1 MIKKIK
7 IKAAV
12 LNKINHDLEIKT
24 VFHDGII
31 SANQVLVKLF
41 YTGVC
46 GSQLGEIKGV
56 KGKDKYLPHLLGH
69 EATGKV
75 VKISSKNNFLKK
87 NDNVILH
94 WQKNLGKNSKTP
106 VYFDNKNKKVNAGWV
121 TTFNNYAIV
130 SINRITKLPKNIS
143 LKEGVLFGCALTTAY
158 GAIFKDSKI
167 KLKFKNKI
175 LITGGGMI
183 GQSILFFLFSE
194 NQDISI
200 IEKNQKKIN
209 FIKKTYPKVK
219 IINSLNKNF
228 YNYFDYIYETTGV
241 NKLIEKSFKS
251 IKLSGKLLLIG
262 VPNQNHKIKINT
274 LEINYGKKI
283 IGSYGGGV
291 IPNKDIKKIIFY
303 LSKRK
308 AKYKNLYD
316 KIYNFK
322 NLNSVIKK
330 LILGKIIKKPIIKLY

>member
-1 MIKKIK
+1 
-7 IKAAV
+7 
-12 LNKINHDLEIKT
+12 
-24 VFHDGII
+24 
-31 SANQVLVKLF
+31 
-41 YTGVC
+41 
-46 GSQLGEIKGV
+46 
-56 KGKDKYLPHLLGH
+56 
-69 EATGKV
+69 
-75 VKISSKNNFLKK
+75 
-87 NDNVILH
+87 
-94 WQKNLGKNSKTP
+94 
-106 VYFDNKNKKVNAGWV
+106 
-121 TTFNNYAIV
+121 
-130 SINRITKLPKNIS
+130 
-143 LKEGVLFGCALTTAY
+143 
-158 GAIFKDSKI
+158 
-167 KLKFKNKI
+167 
-175 LITGGGMI
+175 MI

-200 IEKNQKKIN
+200 LENNKKKIN

-219 IINSLNKNF
+219 IVNSLNKNF

-241 NKLIEKSFKS
+241 NKVIEKSFKS

-262 VPNQNHKIKINT
+262 VPNHNHKIKINT

-322 NLNSVIKK
+322 NLNSVIRK

>member
-12 LNKINHDLEIKT
+12 LKKINHDLEIKT

-106 VYFDNKNKKVNAGWV
+106 VYFDNQNKKVNAGWV

-130 SINRITKLPKNIS
+130 SINRVTKLPKNIS
-143 LKEGVLFGCALTTAY
+143 LKQGVLFGCALTTAY
-158 GAIFKDSKI
+158 GAIFKD
-167 KLKFKNKI
+167 
-175 LITGGGMI
+175 
-183 GQSILFFLFSE
+183 
-194 NQDISI
+194 
-200 IEKNQKKIN
+200 
-209 FIKKTYPKVK
+209 
-219 IINSLNKNF
+219 
-228 YNYFDYIYETTGV
+228 
-241 NKLIEKSFKS
+241 
-251 IKLSGKLLLIG
+251 
-262 VPNQNHKIKINT
+262 
-274 LEINYGKKI
+274 
-283 IGSYGGGV
+283 
-291 IPNKDIKKIIFY
+291 
-303 LSKRK
+303 
-308 AKYKNLYD
+308 
-316 KIYNFK
+316 
-322 NLNSVIKK
+322 
-330 LILGKIIKKPIIKLY
+330 

>member
-1 MIKKIK
+1 MKKKIA

-12 LNKINHDLEIKT
+12 LNKINHDLKIKT
-24 VFHDGII
+24 IFHDGLI
-31 SANQVLVKLF
+31 SKNQALVKLY

-46 GSQLGEIKGV
+46 GSQIGEIGGI

-75 VKISSKNNFLKK
+75 IKISNKNDFIKK

-94 WQKNLGKNSKTP
+94 WQKNYGKNSKTP
-106 VYFDNKNKKVNAGWV
+106 IYFDKNNKKINAGWV

-130 SINRITKLPKNIS
+130 SVNRLTKLPKNIS
-143 LKEGVLFGCALTTAY
+143 LREGVLFGCSLTTAY
-158 GAIFKDSKI
+158 GTIFKDSQI
-167 KLKFKNKI
+167 KLKRKNKI
-175 LITGGGMI
+175 LIIGGGMI

-194 NQDISI
+194 NQEISI
-200 IEKNQKKIN
+200 VEKNQKKIS
-209 FIKKTYPKVK
+209 FIKKTYPMVK
-219 IINSLNKNF
+219 IINNLDKNF
-228 YNYFDYIYETTGV
+228 YNYFDYIYETTGE
-241 NKLIEKSFKS
+241 NELIEKSYKS

-262 VPNQNHKIKINT
+262 VPNQNKKIKINT

-291 IPNKDIKKIIFY
+291 VPNKDIIKIIDY

-316 KIYNFK
+316 KIYSFK
-322 NLNSVIKK
+322 NLNSIIKK
-330 LILGKIIKKPIIKLY
+330 LINGKIFKKPIIKLN

>member
-1 MIKKIK
+1 MRKKIA

-12 LNKINHDLEIKT
+12 LSKINHDLEIKT
-24 VFHDGII
+24 IFHDGLI
-31 SANQVLVKLF
+31 SKNQALVKIF

-46 GSQLGEIKGV
+46 GSQLGEIKGA
-56 KGKDKYLPHLLGH
+56 KGKDKFLPHLLGH

-75 VKISSKNNFLKK
+75 LKISCKNNLIKK
-87 NDNVILH
+87 HDNVILH
-94 WQKNLGKNSKTP
+94 WQKNFAKDSKTP
-106 VYFDNKNKKVNAGWV
+106 IYFDKNNKKINAGWV

-167 KLKFKNKI
+167 KLKLKNKI

-183 GQSILFFLFSE
+183 GQSILFILNSE
-194 NQDISI
+194 NQEISI
-200 IEKNQKKIN
+200 LEKNQKKIN
-209 FIKKTYPKVK
+209 FIKKTYPNIK
-219 IINSLNKNF
+219 IINNLNTDY

-241 NKLIEKSFKS
+241 NKLIEKSYKS

-262 VPNQNHKIKINT
+262 VPNKNKKIKINT

-283 IGSYGGGV
+283 IGSYGGS
-291 IPNKDIKKIIFY
+291 IAPNKDIKKIIAY
-303 LSKRK
+303 VSKK
-308 AKYKNLYD
+308 KLKYKNLYS

-322 NLNSVIKK
+322 NLNSIIKK
-330 LILGKIIKKPIIKLY
+330 LISGKIIKKPIIRLH